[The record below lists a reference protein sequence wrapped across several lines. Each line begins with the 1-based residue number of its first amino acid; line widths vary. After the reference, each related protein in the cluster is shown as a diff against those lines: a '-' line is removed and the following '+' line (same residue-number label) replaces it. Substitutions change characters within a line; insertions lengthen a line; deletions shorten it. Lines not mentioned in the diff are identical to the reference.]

1 MGYLFKVLLIFAVIY
16 MAINFLGRALFGT
29 RRKPQANP
37 YNRQSQ
43 QPQNEPETQE
53 DRILD
58 YQKKSFE
65 TTDAIDVEFEEI
77 KEKDKL
83 S

>member
-1 MGYLFKVLLIFAVIY
+1 MGYLFKVLLVFAVIY
-16 MAINFLGRALFGT
+16 MVINFLGRALFGT

-77 KEKDKL
+77 KQKERR
-83 S
+83 